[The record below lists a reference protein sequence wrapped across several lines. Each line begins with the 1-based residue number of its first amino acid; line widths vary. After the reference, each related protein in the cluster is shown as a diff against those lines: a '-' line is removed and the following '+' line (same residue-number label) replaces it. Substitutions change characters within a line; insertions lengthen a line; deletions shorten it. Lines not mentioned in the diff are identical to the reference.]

1 MVQEIQDEDSDEY
14 VDKIEEEQCEIEAQ
28 YYLTLLHMG
37 GGVFKTQV
45 AFDAILDSLGVK
57 IECRYFLT
65 IPKYKPIK

>member
-37 GGVFKTQV
+37 GG
-45 AFDAILDSLGVK
+45 SLRPK
-57 IECRYFLT
+57 SPLT
-65 IPKYKPIK
+65 PF